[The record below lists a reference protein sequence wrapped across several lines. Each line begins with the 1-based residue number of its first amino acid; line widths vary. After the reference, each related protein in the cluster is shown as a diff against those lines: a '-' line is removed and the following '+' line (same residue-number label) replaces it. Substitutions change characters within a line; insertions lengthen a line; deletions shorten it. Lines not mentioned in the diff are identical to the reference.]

1 MIEMKILFIV
11 RKYFPDISA
20 SGNLIKPLAEAM
32 TSNSTID
39 VLCLG
44 ESNKR
49 ETINEIDVI
58 RIRAKKKKQ
67 LRIVNKINRN
77 LGINYYDKSVY
88 MSILEVLNS
97 SLKNSYDKF
106 IAITYEEALALRD
119 SDIDQEKKCMFLLEK
134 IPYVNGFKKRFFKK

>member
-58 RIRAKKKKQ
+58 RIRAKK
-67 LRIVNKINRN
+67 RN
-77 LGINYYDKSVY
+77 N
-88 MSILEVLNS
+88 
-97 SLKNSYDKF
+97 
-106 IAITYEEALALRD
+106 
-119 SDIDQEKKCMFLLEK
+119 
-134 IPYVNGFKKRFFKK
+134 